1 MSAVVGS
8 CRRRLTNGSKDLAPN
23 VPSDCAALTVDRA
36 STRNRSSSATTCSQ
50 TKLALLES
58 SAGSWSTS
66 HQSRQAGLGAVAHHG
81 RVGNAMIFAVVS
93 AADRVFGIGAD
104 IGDPFA
110 RR

>member
-1 MSAVVGS
+1 M
-8 CRRRLTNGSKDLAPN
+8 
-23 VPSDCAALTVDRA
+23 PSDCAALTVDRA
-36 STRNRSSSATTCSQ
+36 STRNRSSSATICSH
-50 TKLALLES
+50 TKLALLAN

-66 HQSRQAGLGAVAHHG
+66 HQARQAGLGAVAHHG

-104 IGDPFA
+104 IGDPLA

>member
-8 CRRRLTNGSKDLAPN
+8 CRRRLTNGSEDLAPN

-50 TKLALLES
+50 TKLALLAS

-81 RVGNAMIFAVVS
+81 RVGNAMIFSVVS
-93 AADRVFGIGAD
+93 SADRNYGIEED